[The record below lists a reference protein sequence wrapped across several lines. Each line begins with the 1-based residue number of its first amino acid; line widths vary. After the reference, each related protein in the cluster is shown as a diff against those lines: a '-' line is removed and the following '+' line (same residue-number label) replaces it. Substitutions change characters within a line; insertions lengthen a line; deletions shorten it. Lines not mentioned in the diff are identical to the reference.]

1 VDGSPRQVC
10 PLEVRADEV
19 GVSSVAPPGWLG
31 SGAQSTRTSAID
43 TDEQFGQDVDECRAL
58 HRQLPLVPR
67 QTQLAQR
74 ADLGVRDEAS
84 TQVCLRIRASGSHPG
99 HGHGND
105 LVPKWAE
112 YAAVG
117 LGEQYPGETFVVHQC
132 ADERL
137 QPRLWRTTRLSR
149 REGIHTLRH
158 RCDRVVDHGT
168 LKLGERCETFVE
180 ISLRQTRSEAHA
192 TDAERAGA
200 LGSGDLEGGLH
211 QPSPSIDAAVRGA
224 HSLEG
229 HRHLVLHDGASLVD
243 TCQYQSL
250 RSQTPGK
257 CQVGRSAAVPSTP
270 VDARVDLSD
279 PDLIADHL
287 PLDEFAWLRRYEPV
301 RWNPQPSTA
310 GYGDAG
316 FWMLTRH
323 ADVTAV
329 TRSMGWSVEANSAF
343 VRRLDESDPTG
354 ESTKDLLLCM
364 DPPRHTRVR
373 RVGNRCFTPRA
384 LAGLEDDLYERA
396 RRIVWAA
403 KRNGTGDFVIDVARH
418 LPLQAIAGLMGIP
431 VEDRQQLFDWSD
443 QMAGSEDPEYAR
455 TDLTGVVEMFAYAHA
470 AAEARAEN
478 DLGDVT
484 SRLVQPGADGQRLN
498 SEEFAFFFMILAVAG
513 NETTRQ
519 AITHGMLALLQHP
532 DQWERWR
539 SERPATAIDEILR
552 WASPAVVL
560 QRTAGEDSEVAGQL
574 VRKGERV
581 GLYFASANFDEE
593 VFDEPRRFDIGRSPN
608 PHVTFG
614 AGGSHFCI
622 GANLSRLELKVM
634 FDVIADDLSNTKLT
648 GPPRRLRSSWL
659 NGIKHLP
666 VRYGGSS

>member
-1 VDGSPRQVC
+1 
-10 PLEVRADEV
+10 
-19 GVSSVAPPGWLG
+19 
-31 SGAQSTRTSAID
+31 
-43 TDEQFGQDVDECRAL
+43 
-58 HRQLPLVPR
+58 
-67 QTQLAQR
+67 
-74 ADLGVRDEAS
+74 
-84 TQVCLRIRASGSHPG
+84 
-99 HGHGND
+99 
-105 LVPKWAE
+105 
-112 YAAVG
+112 
-117 LGEQYPGETFVVHQC
+117 
-132 ADERL
+132 
-137 QPRLWRTTRLSR
+137 
-149 REGIHTLRH
+149 
-158 RCDRVVDHGT
+158 
-168 LKLGERCETFVE
+168 
-180 ISLRQTRSEAHA
+180 
-192 TDAERAGA
+192 
-200 LGSGDLEGGLH
+200 
-211 QPSPSIDAAVRGA
+211 
-224 HSLEG
+224 
-229 HRHLVLHDGASLVD
+229 
-243 TCQYQSL
+243 
-250 RSQTPGK
+250 
-257 CQVGRSAAVPSTP
+257 VPSTP

-648 GPPRRLRSSWL
+648 GPPGRLRSSWL